1 MRKRLQR
8 IYLQFEKQSPED
20 ILIQRAGKRQ
30 SKYFMIEDCLI
41 IWPMLRRFQKFSC
54 LQQGVDMI

>member
-8 IYLQFEKQSPED
+8 IYLQFKKQCLED
-20 ILIQRAGKRQ
+20 IFIQRAGKRQ
-30 SKYFMIEDCLI
+30 SKYFMIEYCLI
-41 IWPMLRRFQKFSC
+41 IWPMLRRFQKFPC